1 MAKPDKLTV
10 GAVVKIKD
18 GIRPVEIAG
27 ELGVI
32 TSVHHEGYL
41 QIDIYR
47 IIFPDG
53 QTFFFKRTEF
63 LTP

>member
-32 TSVHHEGYL
+32 TSVHREDYL
-41 QIDIYR
+41 HITIYQVT
-47 IIFPDG
+47 FQDG
-53 QTFFFKRTEF
+53 QSMSFKRTEL